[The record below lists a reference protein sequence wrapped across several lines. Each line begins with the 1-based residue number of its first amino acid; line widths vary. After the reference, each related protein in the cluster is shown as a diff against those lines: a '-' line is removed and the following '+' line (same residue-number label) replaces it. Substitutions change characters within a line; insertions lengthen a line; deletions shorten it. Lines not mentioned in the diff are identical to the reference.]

1 MLNVARASLK
11 ALLGLAIRA
20 EMDSQRV
27 YARLARRLR
36 NLLLREK
43 IKILAFE
50 EKKHEKA
57 LRNLFSAS
65 FPKDTPVIPD
75 KADDKLLPTV
85 IIKPQ
90 SSLADILTQAMNS
103 EKAAEIFYAKLSRR
117 TKGDRR
123 KILAYLSRVEKS
135 HYLMLRSEYSLALAF
150 EDYAE
155 KDIDKVIT

>member
-57 LRNLFSAS
+57 LRNLFRAS
-65 FPKDTPVIPD
+65 FPGDTPVIPD

-90 SSLADILTQAMNS
+90 SSLADILMQAMNS
-103 EKAAEIFYAKLSRR
+103 EKAAEIFYAKFSRR

-135 HYLMLRSEYSLALAF
+135 HYLMLRSEYSLALTF

-155 KDIDKVIT
+155 KEIDKVIT